1 LKIAFYGFANSIF
14 FFKELSKYFKNNK
27 VETKIILPRGTHL
40 NKIDKKEIFYLYEN
54 FNTIYNQIQ
63 KIDFNLQKDN
73 IYKILECDKNE
84 TDNQGY
90 KSLDKEK
97 QLKLV
102 YTIYKIYKDFLLEY
116 KPTYLIF
123 PDVESVDGN
132 ILLNLCYELNI
143 KVIYFVHLRQ
153 LGKSF
158 FSDSIYEILPPY
170 FGDYNQQ
177 NLAEA
182 KNLVENFFS
191 ISSRNFIKEYSDTDR
206 IKIYHNKLY
215 KRILTSIY
223 LNFTKEKY
231 FFGEGKS
238 FLYRIRVNLIYFVE
252 KYRKFKFNLQQKYF
266 DIKTDN
272 DKLPENF
279 ILFAMQVTPESSIN
293 SLEPYFIDQIR
304 AIDLI
309 RLNMPNNFYILV
321 KEHPSMRGLRNN
333 SFYKNLRKKA
343 GVILVAPQVNTK
355 KLMKKAKL
363 ISTISGTIG
372 LESFMMDKP
381 ALLFGPTFFSHLVY
395 RYNSFLNFREFLKE
409 IIFTYKPMDKN
420 QKIIEI
426 AKLYNISYSIM
437 LFDPF
442 ANPEVMEKG
451 NIENYYKAILEHI
464 KRVEVSK

>member
-1 LKIAFYGFANSIF
+1 
-14 FFKELSKYFKNNK
+14 
-27 VETKIILPRGTHL
+27 
-40 NKIDKKEIFYLYEN
+40 
-54 FNTIYNQIQ
+54 
-63 KIDFNLQKDN
+63 
-73 IYKILECDKNE
+73 
-84 TDNQGY
+84 
-90 KSLDKEK
+90 
-97 QLKLV
+97 
-102 YTIYKIYKDFLLEY
+102 
-116 KPTYLIF
+116 
-123 PDVESVDGN
+123 
-132 ILLNLCYELNI
+132 
-143 KVIYFVHLRQ
+143 
-153 LGKSF
+153 
-158 FSDSIYEILPPY
+158 
-170 FGDYNQQ
+170 
-177 NLAEA
+177 
-182 KNLVENFFS
+182 
-191 ISSRNFIKEYSDTDR
+191 
-206 IKIYHNKLY
+206 
-215 KRILTSIY
+215 
-223 LNFTKEKY
+223 
-231 FFGEGKS
+231 
-238 FLYRIRVNLIYFVE
+238 
-252 KYRKFKFNLQQKYF
+252 
-266 DIKTDN
+266 
-272 DKLPENF
+272 
-279 ILFAMQVTPESSIN
+279 MQVTPESSIN

-409 IIFTYKPMDKN
+409 IIFSYKPMDKN

-464 KRVEVSK
+464 KRVEESK